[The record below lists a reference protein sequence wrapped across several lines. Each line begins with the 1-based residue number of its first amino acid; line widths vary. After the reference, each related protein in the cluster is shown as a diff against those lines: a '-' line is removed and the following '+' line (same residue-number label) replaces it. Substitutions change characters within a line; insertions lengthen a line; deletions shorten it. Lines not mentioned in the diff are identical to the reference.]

1 MNRAELSVRIA
12 EILRDANDTSL
23 KLGPDDIAKQ
33 LRGLAFILDGGGPE
47 ARSNGQTCLPGIEVE
62 DAAARGAALKAAER
76 EKVRLGAEE
85 VFGYWRTVTGQPKA
99 SLLDGRRRLI
109 QARMKDGF
117 SVAQLKRAIDGAAAS
132 EFHAGKYDWLET
144 IFANGAR
151 VEQMI
156 ARAGDT
162 APEAVTLDDKRIE
175 TLKRRAREALKDG
188 RHDEY
193 EAINRELQRLASR

>member
-1 MNRAELSVRIA
+1 MKRAEITVRLA
-12 EILRDANDTSL
+12 EILRDLNDDTREV
-23 KLGPDDIAKQ
+23 KRDDLAARLRAIAHV
-33 LRGLAFILDGGGPE
+33 IDGGGPE
-47 ARSNGQTCLPGIEVE
+47 ARESGQTCLPGIEVE

-85 VFGYWRTVTGQPKA
+85 VFGYWRTVTGHPKA

-188 RHDEY
+188 RHAEY

>member
-62 DAAARGAALKAAER
+62 DREARAAAVEAARRERMRLDMRAVFDYWRAVAGHPTAKLTDER
-76 EKVRLGAEE
+76 ERMMLARL
-85 VFGYWRTVTGQPKA
+85 
-99 SLLDGRRRLI
+99 
-109 QARMKDGF
+109 KDGF
-117 SVAQLKRAIDGAAAS
+117 TVAQMKRAIDGAQAS
-132 EFHAGKYDWLET
+132 EFHAGKYDWPEN
-144 IFANGAR
+144 IFVSGSR